1 MGEDF
6 AVLLCLF
13 AGEFV
18 VLAADGEVVLVFG
31 LGGLQIGLYAR
42 DGGVKILLREF
53 AFPYGDDGSGEGVE
67 ALALSSSQAML
78 RATFSRQNCSLV
90 LGTVYLVQ
98 PRWPCQKQPLM
109 KMSARYL
116 GRTRSG

>member
-53 AFPYGDDGSGEGVE
+53 AFP
-67 ALALSSSQAML
+67 
-78 RATFSRQNCSLV
+78 
-90 LGTVYLVQ
+90 
-98 PRWPCQKQPLM
+98 
-109 KMSARYL
+109 
-116 GRTRSG
+116 

>member
-42 DGGVKILLREF
+42 DGGVKSSHSHTVMTVQARV
-53 AFPYGDDGSGEGVE
+53 SRRW
-67 ALALSSSQAML
+67 ALSSSQSML
-78 RATFSRQNCSLV
+78 RATFSHQNCSLV

-98 PRWPCQKQPLM
+98 PR
-109 KMSARYL
+109 
-116 GRTRSG
+116 